1 MNAESPPKNSDPC
14 SDCDLEAVEDQACS
28 AKRFQKQ
35 ADVANES
42 LAQLT
47 EFKTKF
53 GTARNDYQAARD
65 AAQAD
70 IAAARTQLKDVLG
83 QLRCRLDDHTEECL
97 KDARDKVVDQ
107 IRECAGEPGCCV
119 GECEFDS
126 SPGDDDAAALSGRIE
141 RYRRE
146 VKKASECFKSLI
158 AEQAALP
165 VRAKALRDA
174 VAAIAAEVA
183 AENPAKDWARL
194 YARALVARWQLRKE
208 QLWQGFPTVNA
219 YVDCLCAAL
228 TCALKGWEAIA
239 ILEGTKAEMD
249 CKAEAADAA
258 CKKKQENI
266 VDEVM
271 REYVCLCP
279 PDDDDDDDDYPPRD
293 DDKGH
298 GPGQHDPHQSAG

>member
-1 MNAESPPKNSDPC
+1 MNAEAPPTSDDPC
-14 SDCDLEAVEDQACS
+14 TDCDLGAIEDLACS
-28 AKRFQKQ
+28 AKRFQRQ

-83 QLRCRLDDHTEECL
+83 QLRCRIDDDKERCL
-97 KDARDKVVDQ
+97 KDALDKVVDE
-107 IRECAGEPGCCV
+107 IRKCAGQPGCCV

-126 SPGDDDAAALSGRIE
+126 TPGSDDAAALSGRIE

-146 VKKASECFKSLI
+146 VKKASDCFESLI

-165 VRAKALRDA
+165 VRAKAIRDA

-183 AENPAKDWARL
+183 AENAAKDWARL
-194 YARALVARWQLRKE
+194 YARALIAKWQLRKK
-208 QLWQGFPTVNA
+208 QLWRGFPTVNA

-239 ILEGTKAEMD
+239 ILEGIKAEMD

-266 VDEVM
+266 LDEVM

-279 PDDDDDDDDYPPRD
+279 PDDDDDDDDKPPCD
-293 DDKGH
+293 EDKGNDHEQH
-298 GPGQHDPHQSAG
+298 GTHQSAD